1 MTTRKSSTK
10 AAKSSNRGTKVTNVN
25 VSNVVMAAPV
35 GSGVSSSSSPAAV
48 AVGASGVAAPAKVRN
63 NFESQLENALT
74 MENTDIKLVELRTR
88 IASRWAAPRFE
99 DSSDYT
105 AVVAAVAAL
114 PTDIKDR
121 AINGARLAWLARPEN
136 AATAC
141 TLSDVIN
148 EITSNYGSEFA
159 AACGCPCPSVED
171 ARLFSLT
178 ALSVTTITADS
189 NINDYINTRPIPAG
203 LSAAAM
209 VAAVMS
215 IRHIVAIKSAIR
227 AAVAAARCDLFNAAE
242 MVARKALRLGVN
254 MDVLTRYMGIKMA
267 AVNVADEKEI
277 KRLSRNLERCTRDL
291 AAVSAAVVVRCIA
304 VSDVDTSGDFII
316 NRGATLPKSAS
327 AKVRKLWAKRAN
339 LLSSVDTLNS
349 LIKTGC

>member
-1 MTTRKSSTK
+1 MTTRKKGITTK
-10 AAKSSNRGTKVTNVN
+10 KVKVENVNLSGVN
-25 VSNVVMAAPV
+25 VSAP
-35 GSGVSSSSSPAAV
+35 SGVGVTSVTSAAV
-48 AVGASGVAAPAKVRN
+48 AVGSSGVAAPAKVRN
-63 NFESQLENALT
+63 NFTSQLENSLT
-74 MENTDIKLVELRTR
+74 MEGADIKLVELRTR

-99 DSSDYT
+99 DSADYT

-136 AATAC
+136 QASPC
-141 TLSDVIN
+141 TLSDVIEEINTNYSN
-148 EITSNYGSEFA
+148 EFS
-159 AACGCPCPSVED
+159 AACGCPCPSVAD
-171 ARLFSLT
+171 ARIYSLT

-189 NINDYINTRPIPAG
+189 NINDYVITRSIPSG
-203 LSAAAM
+203 LSATAM
-209 VAAVMS
+209 VAAVMT
-215 IRHIVAIKSAIR
+215 IRHIVTIKSAIR

-242 MVARKALRLGVN
+242 MVARKALRLGVS
-254 MDVLTRYMGIKMA
+254 MDVLTRYMSIKMS
-267 AVNVADEKEI
+267 AVNVADDREI
-277 KRLSRNLERCTRDL
+277 KRLTRNLERCTRDL

-339 LLSSVDTLNS
+339 LLSSVDTLKT
-349 LIKTGC
+349 LISSGC